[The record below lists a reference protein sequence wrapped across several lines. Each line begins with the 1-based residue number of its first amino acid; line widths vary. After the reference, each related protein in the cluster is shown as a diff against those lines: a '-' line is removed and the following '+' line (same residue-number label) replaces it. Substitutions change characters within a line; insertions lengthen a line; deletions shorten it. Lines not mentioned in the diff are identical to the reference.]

1 MLNTQSIKT
10 RLTQNLKEKHISNAH
25 TKTRSERVK
34 EKSDR
39 ITWSP
44 FPSTPW
50 KNLSFDYTLESMV
63 RGKN

>member
-1 MLNTQSIKT
+1 MQSIKT
-10 RLTQNLKEKHISNAH
+10 RLTQNLKAKHTSNAH
-25 TKTRSERVK
+25 TKKTRREK

-50 KNLSFDYTLESMV
+50 KYLSF
-63 RGKN
+63 N

>member
-1 MLNTQSIKT
+1 MLNKAKNKNQTGSK
-10 RLTQNLKEKHISNAH
+10 LESKHTSNAH
-25 TKTRSERVK
+25 TKTRREK

-50 KNLSFDYTLESMV
+50 KNLSFD
-63 RGKN
+63 